1 MDYLAIRAE
10 NKFGINLLWDE
21 KILSTLAKGY
31 DCRYGVRSIKH
42 EVERQ
47 IVTPLA
53 LAHQSGELPLGTI
66 HILRHHSKERGPLP
80 GGGSSNLTF
89 SLCSFLVYSWR
100 PGEGVF

>member
-1 MDYLAIRAE
+1 MTKLVQREMDFLAIRAE

-66 HILRHHSKERGPLP
+66 HILRHH
-80 GGGSSNLTF
+80 
-89 SLCSFLVYSWR
+89 FLR
-100 PGEGVF
+100 PVSENVLH

>member
-1 MDYLAIRAE
+1 MDFLAIRAE

-31 DCRYGVRSIKH
+31 DCLYGVRSIKH

-66 HILRHHSKERGPLP
+66 HILRHHLKS
-80 GGGSSNLTF
+80 
-89 SLCSFLVYSWR
+89 
-100 PGEGVF
+100 VFFKNVLGKIV